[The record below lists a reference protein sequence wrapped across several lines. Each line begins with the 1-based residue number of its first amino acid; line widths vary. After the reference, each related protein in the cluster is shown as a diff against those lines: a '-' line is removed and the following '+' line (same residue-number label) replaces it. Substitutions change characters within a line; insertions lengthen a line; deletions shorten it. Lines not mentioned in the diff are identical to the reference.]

1 MSNLI
6 DNLLLSETASNSPNS
21 TSIVEQPN
29 KDKPSLFD
37 SLLSNISSSEET
49 KIGDTNI
56 NSNTINSLKPQIQDV
71 NLETNISVETNS
83 LNGES
88 LIDSVDSELMS
99 SENSENLDKSFNK
112 SNEQKITNTA
122 SLLDK
127 LIIEAKQETTL
138 QANKDKPSL
147 FDSLLSTIPLSDGI
161 DKIDALDFAKV
172 EIKEPLL
179 ENINKVVSDGGTNIE
194 IVDGLD
200 DKLVNNIGVVLNTD
214 ENNLLKSLENTQIIQ
229 SDKVSGKITEVNIQ
243 NNSDVGNR
251 LISEN
256 IQSESDVSI
265 ENSQVINNQ
274 MIESSELV
282 LSNKDLIEKDNPVKS
297 TTNSLF
303 DKLVAITKKDI
314 EKVLDNPTRELLDK
328 SDIDENLIPDENN
341 LEKVAIASL
350 DIEDKLMQEEINSDN
365 LKNLNVD
372 LENKNNGVIPVLE
385 NNLQSNNKTSKV
397 EIDKLEKID
406 ANLNDESKDI
416 FKEASLVVANFD
428 NTSEK
433 IEAQTNNIIDTN
445 SIQKI
450 DLTNTLQ
457 PSLSD
462 EAIIVD
468 QDITDKVDD
477 QNKLETVK
485 KADKLSLMDQLIQ
498 KNSEKLIL
506 TDSINDNLID
516 TATTEVIKKD
526 LISSIYLGSQ
536 KNKMNNQSLFNKN
549 EAVSILKE
557 GDSVQAIKT
566 SAEIL
571 DLGLEDISFDESVE
585 LEKLDL
591 KQLNK
596 KGILENLLLQKNV
609 KSEEIKH
616 IITTSIEASKA
627 LIENNITIAN
637 DTMVNVNSPIA
648 YNIQSKIIGAKQQMA
663 TMMSDIS
670 RQMYENYKPPV
681 TAFKINLNP
690 TELGSIAILMKSDKN
705 SGLSITMNVSNNVTL
720 DTLIE
725 NQNVLKNSLNKTF
738 DENTKFNLDFG
749 SSNQNSNNQSSNNQN
764 QNNRQFEQQM
774 DTQSILQLKEENKD
788 IEEKVIDYM

>member
-21 TSIVEQPN
+21 NSIVEQPN

-56 NSNTINSLKPQIQDV
+56 NSNTVKSSNPQIQDV

-99 SENSENLDKSFNK
+99 SENSENLDKNFNK

-251 LISEN
+251 LISED
-256 IQSESDVSI
+256 IQSESDVSV

-274 MIESSELV
+274 MVESSELV
-282 LSNKDLIEKDNPVKS
+282 LSNKDLIEKDSTVKS
-297 TTNSLF
+297 TANSLF

-416 FKEASLVVANFD
+416 FKETSLVVANFD

-445 SIQKI
+445 SIEKI

-457 PSLSD
+457 PSSSD

-749 SSNQNSNNQSSNNQN
+749 SSNQNSNNQSSNNQS